1 MICACRTVIALV
13 SYRHT
18 YPILSSRWSLAFA
31 QEAIEQYRHYQPHV
45 TLMDLRLPDMSGIET
60 LMLSDLNSLTRGLSC
75 RRRSRAMLRSSV
87 LSRRG
92 PAGKKRISAQLAA
105 QLAEHMSDE
114 VLTEREVEVLG
125 QFAGGKP
132 QPGYRRAA
140 FHFRRN
146 SKGSHVMAVAIGL
159 LGPGAYGVTEAVDL
173 ADEDLVTNALKKSS
187 VGMPG
192 KQPIEW

>member
-1 MICACRTVIALV
+1 
-13 SYRHT
+13 
-18 YPILSSRWSLAFA
+18 
-31 QEAIEQYRHYQPHV
+31 
-45 TLMDLRLPDMSGIET
+45 
-60 LMLSDLNSLTRGLSC
+60 
-75 RRRSRAMLRSSV
+75 MLRSSV